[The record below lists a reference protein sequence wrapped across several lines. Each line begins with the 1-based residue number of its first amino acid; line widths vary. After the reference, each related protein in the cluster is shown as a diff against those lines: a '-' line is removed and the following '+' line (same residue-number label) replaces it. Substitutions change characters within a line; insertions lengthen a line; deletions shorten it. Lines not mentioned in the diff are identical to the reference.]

1 MTQDRPIAA
10 DGQIFD
16 VHDVGHDWRVAWSPA
31 SAGPPNGTPH
41 GAAAICFTADGLVV
55 LVSADGGATWT
66 FPGGRPEPG
75 EDARAT
81 LEREVRE
88 EACARIEQAAL
99 VGFSR
104 GECLSGRQPG
114 LVLVRSLWS
123 AVLTLHPW
131 EPQHETTHRRLV
143 TAASVLDAIS
153 FSPGARPIYERWVHE
168 AAGAGSIR
176 DGMR

>member
-1 MTQDRPIAA
+1 
-10 DGQIFD
+10 
-16 VHDVGHDWRVAWSPA
+16 
-31 SAGPPNGTPH
+31 
-41 GAAAICFTADGLVV
+41 LVV
-55 LVSADGGATWT
+55 LISADGGATWT

-88 EACARIEQAAL
+88 EVCARIEQAAL

-104 GECLSGRQPG
+104 GECRSGRQLG

-123 AVLTLHPW
+123 AVVTLHPW

-143 TAASVLDAIS
+143 AAASALEAIS
-153 FSPGARPIYERWVHE
+153 FPPGARPIYARWLHE
-168 AAGAGSIR
+168 AAEAGSIR
-176 DGMR
+176 DSLR